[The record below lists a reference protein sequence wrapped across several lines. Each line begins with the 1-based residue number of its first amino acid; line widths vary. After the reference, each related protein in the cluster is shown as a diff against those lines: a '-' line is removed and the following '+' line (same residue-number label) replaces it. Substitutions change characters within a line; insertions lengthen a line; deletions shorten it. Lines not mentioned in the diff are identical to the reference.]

1 MRAIAGHNDGAAR
14 PIRYGHA
21 ERRGYGPA
29 EETQGREA
37 INAIRAAGAIKETG
51 ASRKAIIYGWSQGA
65 AAALAAASNPDDL
78 ARKGAAFDGIDLM
91 SAVAM
96 APRDFRTLAPQGQ
109 MTDATGQAMLAGVAK
124 SFSNSVNNFNHVVMT
139 LWGAQAAYPDKLK
152 LSDVFNADSVKFV
165 DEVMGNKCVH
175 ASSDTISYSYSDKRT
190 SLLRTDR

>member
-1 MRAIAGHNDGAAR
+1 
-14 PIRYGHA
+14 
-21 ERRGYGPA
+21 
-29 EETQGREA
+29 
-37 INAIRAAGAIKETG
+37 
-51 ASRKAIIYGWSQGA
+51 
-65 AAALAAASNPDDL
+65 
-78 ARKGAAFDGIDLM
+78 
-91 SAVAM
+91 M